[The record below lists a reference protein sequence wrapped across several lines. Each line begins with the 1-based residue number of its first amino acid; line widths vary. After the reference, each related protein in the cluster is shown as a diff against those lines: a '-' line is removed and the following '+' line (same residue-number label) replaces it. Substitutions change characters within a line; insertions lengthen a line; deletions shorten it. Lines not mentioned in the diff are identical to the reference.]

1 MCLSQGDNVTDNA
14 APAETDHFAKF
25 DAKLSTWTPPE
36 GQFSAVDHYI
46 DRCRRFVNTL
56 DFKRSLTLRFA
67 NLSQAERLALRNLR
81 RRTDV
86 VIKPADK
93 GGAVVIWAHPLY
105 IQEAQKQLS
114 DQRFYQKLSADP
126 LQDYQRKVK
135 STVNE
140 MIAKCALPP
149 SAKNLVVTTPH
160 ISRFYLLPKIHK
172 PNNPGRPIVSAYS
185 CPTEKISAYLD
196 EVLAPFVKSLPTYVK
211 DTNHALHIFDSFRF
225 DTATPGYHFLFT
237 MGVKSL

>member
-1 MCLSQGDNVTDNA
+1 MQHQLRRIILRNLTRSYQHG
-14 APAETDHFAKF
+14 
-25 DAKLSTWTPPE
+25 TPPE

-46 DRCRRFVNTL
+46 DLCRRFVNTL
-56 DFKRSLTLRFA
+56 DFKRSLTRRFA

-93 GGAVVIWAHPLY
+93 GGAVVVWAHPLY

-114 DQRFYQKLSADP
+114 DQRFYQKLNADP
-126 LQDYQRKVK
+126 LQDYQWKVK

-149 SAKNLVVTTPH
+149 SAKNLVVTTLH
-160 ISRFYLLPKIHK
+160 TSRFYLLLKIHN
-172 PNNPGRPIVSAYS
+172 PNNPGRPIVSACS
-185 CPTEKISAYLD
+185 CPTENISAYLD
-196 EVLAPFVKSLPTYVK
+196 EVLAPFVKSLT
-211 DTNHALHIFDSFRF
+211 HLC
-225 DTATPGYHFLFT
+225 
-237 MGVKSL
+237 

>member
-1 MCLSQGDNVTDNA
+1 MKVWENLKKLWKYSPVARVLTAFLALPNFYSCFYDNSIEIRYMLSISWIKKGDTTIDFIIHTSN
-14 APAETDHFAKF
+14 F
-25 DAKLSTWTPPE
+25 
-36 GQFSAVDHYI
+36 QFSAVDHYI

-56 DFKRSLTLRFA
+56 DFKRSLTRRFA

-93 GGAVVIWAHPLY
+93 GGPVVVWARPLY

-114 DQRFYQKLSADP
+114 DQRFYEKLSADP

-140 MIAKCALPP
+140 MIATCALPP

-160 ISRFYLLPKIHK
+160 TSRFYLLPKIHK
-172 PNNPGRPIVSAYS
+172 PNNPR
-185 CPTEKISAYLD
+185 T
-196 EVLAPFVKSLPTYVK
+196 T
-211 DTNHALHIFDSFRF
+211 DSIC
-225 DTATPGYHFLFT
+225 L
-237 MGVKSL
+237 